1 MSLLNISAKNHYG
14 LIIMCAL
21 ASVWGR
27 DEYLS
32 LKEIAKS
39 MALPSKFLEEIA
51 VGLKKR
57 KLILAKRGIR
67 GGYRL
72 AKNPKNIMVQ
82 EIIFAIEGPVR
93 VIECQAGVCPKSRH
107 CRSKS
112 LWLFLEKSLNKTL
125 KNTSLHQV
133 LHNL

>member
-21 ASVWGR
+21 AAAWSQGQYV
-27 DEYLS
+27 S
-32 LKEIAKS
+32 LKEIAKRMS
-39 MALPSKFLEEIA
+39 LPGKFLEEIA
-51 VGLKKR
+51 AQLKAADLVR
-57 KLILAKRGIR
+57 AKRGAE
-67 GGYRL
+67 GGYKL
-72 AKNPKNIMVQ
+72 SKDPKGIKVRD
-82 EIIFAIEGPVR
+82 IIQAIEGPVR
-93 VIECQAGVCPKSRH
+93 VIECQAGICPKSRL

-133 LHNL
+133 LYKL